1 MKGDSKIF
9 TLDKG
14 TKEIYQ
20 HVFVALL
27 HENIRINILDI
38 FCIVIM

>member
-1 MKGDSKIF
+1 MKEDGKIF
-9 TLDKG
+9 TLDKSI
-14 TKEIYQ
+14 KEIYKP
-20 HVFVALL
+20 VFVALL